1 MWGFERFSVPNLMRG
16 RGEGPTNE
24 WPEIWDD
31 GKIASPPIQDFEM
44 VIPLYQSVGNKAQK
58 LLIIATE

>member
-1 MWGFERFSVPNLMRG
+1 MRG
-16 RGEGPTNE
+16 RGEGHTNE